1 MSRQSP
7 SFPDIKAFN
16 AKLFS
21 DIDPK
26 DIKDF
31 SYLDR
36 VQQNCIEQVNP
47 FSCYVT
53 IMLGKEPK
61 ITWRHNT
68 ANHFGLMDLQFE
80 ELIGL
85 VHPSWRYTFMNYGKV
100 MYEVAFK
107 YGDLFMQNGA
117 TASRLLPM
125 RHRSG
130 KYYWYHQISVK
141 VADNGENVA
150 AHLNYYQQSTPYDSQ
165 LPAMP
170 QMATSGEVNKL
181 GMKELN
187 RLALEF
193 LPDFLGQILSEA
205 QVKFMLQYREII
217 HENGG
222 EKQVKGGVLPLI
234 DDVDTLEN
242 LNKIKQRIRGKVKD
256 YFQHPSLD
264 SAHAFALWLNRY
276 FPL

>member
-7 SFPDIKAFN
+7 SFPDIKEFN

-26 DIKDF
+26 DISDF
-31 SYLDR
+31 SYLNR
-36 VQQNCIEQVNP
+36 VQQNCVEQVNP

-53 IMLGKEPK
+53 IMLGKEPQ

-68 ANHFGLMDLQFE
+68 ANHFGLMNIQFE

-85 VHPSWRYTFMNYGKV
+85 IHPSWRYAFLKYGQV

-107 YGDLFMQNGA
+107 YGELFMQNGA

-150 AHLNYYQQSTPYDSQ
+150 AHLNYYQQSTPYGSQ

-170 QMATSGEVNKL
+170 QMATSGEVNKV

-193 LPDFLGQILSEA
+193 LPEFLGQILSEA

-222 EKQVKGGVLPLI
+222 EKQVKGGMLPLLE
-234 DDVDTLEN
+234 DVDTLQN
-242 LNKIKQRIRGKVKD
+242 LNKLKQRIRGKVKD
-256 YFQHPSLD
+256 YFKHPSLD

>member
-26 DIKDF
+26 DINDF

-36 VQQNCIEQVNP
+36 VQQNCMEQVNP

-68 ANHFGLMDLQFE
+68 ANHFGLMNIQFE

-85 VHPSWRYTFMNYGKV
+85 IHPSWQYAFINYGKV

-107 YGDLFMQNGA
+107 YGELFMQNGA

-170 QMATSGEVNKL
+170 QMATSGEVNKI
-181 GMKELN
+181 GMRELN

-222 EKQVKGGVLPLI
+222 EKQVKGGLLPLLE
-234 DDVDTLEN
+234 DVDTLEN
-242 LNKIKQRIRGKVKD
+242 LNKLKQRIRGKVKD

-264 SAHAFALWLNRY
+264 SAHSFALWLNRY